1 MKASDSW
8 RGGVKKRLGWWIGCS
23 ILAASVLLLSYAGR
37 QVYVYASVST
47 DASADAAIVLGA
59 AVWDGE
65 PSPVF
70 AERINHAL
78 DLYHEERVRAIVFTG
93 GRGLGDE
100 ETEAAVAKAY
110 AVRRGVREEDVH
122 CETSS
127 HVTVQN
133 LRGARRVMAREGLA
147 DALLVSDPLH
157 MRRSMTMAEDLG
169 LTVSPSP
176 TPTSR
181 YETWR
186 TKLGFL
192 LRESRLYASYLVRR
206 GFLTR

>member
-1 MKASDSW
+1 M
-8 RGGVKKRLGWWIGCS
+8 VIIFLGYSGQ
-23 ILAASVLLLSYAGR
+23 
-37 QVYVYASVST
+37 QVYTYASVST
-47 DASADAAIVLGA
+47 DAPADAAIVLGA

-70 AERINHAL
+70 AERINHAIN
-78 DLYHEERVRAIVFTG
+78 LYQEGQVDVIIFTG
-93 GRGLGDE
+93 GQGLGDE
-100 ETEAAVAKAY
+100 STEAEVAKDY
-110 AVRRGVREEDVH
+110 ALRRGIAEEHIH

-127 HVTVQN
+127 HITYAN
-133 LRGARRVMAREGLA
+133 LRGARRVMEREELR

-157 MRRSMTMAEDLG
+157 MRRSMKMAQDLG
-169 LTVSPSP
+169 LDVYASP

-192 LRESRLYASYLVRR
+192 VRESRLYASYLLRR
-206 GFLTR
+206 RFMRH